1 MQKMK
6 KGKIIMTI
14 TIGIACFVLVTI
26 MFMQFKIVNETDIT
40 SIEVMQE
47 AELRTELSN
56 WKEKYE
62 EANQKYEET
71 KSTIEEYKKTKE
83 SNEETSKLL
92 EQELEQ
98 VNMALGKTDVEGQG
112 IVITIKEG
120 DTDEFNKISSDD
132 LLIIANALKLAGAEA
147 VSINDERI
155 IRYDMASIN
164 NNTFIKVNGQRIL
177 PPYVIKAIG
186 NPTYLES
193 ELVGSGGYVDVLR
206 KLGHDITIEPSDKV
220 LINKIKEDITT
231 KYIE

>member
-1 MQKMK
+1 MK

-14 TIGIACFVLVTI
+14 TIGIACFVLVAI

-71 KSTIEEYKKTKE
+71 KATIEEYRQTKE

-120 DTDEFNKISSDD
+120 EIDEFNKISSDD

-177 PPYVIKAIG
+177 PPYIIKAIG

-220 LINKIKEDITT
+220 LIDKIKEDITT

>member
-1 MQKMK
+1 MK

-14 TIGIACFVLVTI
+14 TIGIACFVLVAI

-56 WKEKYE
+56 WKERYE

-71 KSTIEEYKKTKE
+71 KATIEEYKKTKG

-206 KLGHDITIEPSDKV
+206 KFGHDITIEPSDKV
-220 LINKIKEDITT
+220 LIYKIKEDITT

>member
-1 MQKMK
+1 MK

-14 TIGIACFVLVTI
+14 TIGIACFVLVAI

-71 KSTIEEYKKTKE
+71 KATIEEYRQTKE

-120 DTDEFNKISSDD
+120 ETDEFNKISSDD

-220 LINKIKEDITT
+220 LIDKIKEDITT

>member
-1 MQKMK
+1 MK

-14 TIGIACFVLVTI
+14 TIGIACFVLVAI

-56 WKEKYE
+56 WKERYE

-71 KSTIEEYKKTKE
+71 KATIEEYKKTKE

-206 KLGHDITIEPSDKV
+206 KFGHDITIEPSDKV
-220 LINKIKEDITT
+220 TIYKIKEDITT

>member
-1 MQKMK
+1 MK

-14 TIGIACFVLVTI
+14 TIGIACFVLVAI

-56 WKEKYE
+56 WKERYE

-71 KSTIEEYKKTKE
+71 KATIEEYKKTKE

-220 LINKIKEDITT
+220 LIYKIKEDITT

>member
-1 MQKMK
+1 MK

-14 TIGIACFVLVTI
+14 TIGIACFVLVAI

-71 KSTIEEYKKTKE
+71 KATIEEYKKTKE

>member
-14 TIGIACFVLVTI
+14 TIGIACFVLVAI

-71 KSTIEEYKKTKE
+71 KATIEEYKKTKE

>member
-1 MQKMK
+1 
-6 KGKIIMTI
+6 MTI
-14 TIGIACFVLVTI
+14 TIGIACFVLVAI

-71 KSTIEEYKKTKE
+71 KATIEEYKKTKE

>member
-14 TIGIACFVLVTI
+14 TIGIACFVLVAI

>member
-14 TIGIACFVLVTI
+14 TIGIACFVLVAI

-62 EANQKYEET
+62 EANQKYEKT
-71 KSTIEEYKKTKE
+71 KATIEKYKKTKE
-83 SNEETSKLL
+83 VKEETSKLL

-98 VNMALGKTDVEGQG
+98 VNMALGTTDVEGQG

>member
-1 MQKMK
+1 MK

-14 TIGIACFVLVTI
+14 TIGIACFVLIAI

-56 WKEKYE
+56 WKERYE

-71 KSTIEEYKKTKE
+71 KATIEEYKKTKE

-206 KLGHDITIEPSDKV
+206 KLGHDISIEPSDKV
-220 LINKIKEDITT
+220 LIYKIKEDITT

>member
-14 TIGIACFVLVTI
+14 TIGIACFVLVAI
-26 MFMQFKIVNETDIT
+26 MFMQFKIVNETHIT

-62 EANQKYEET
+62 EEKQKYEET
-71 KSTIEEYKKTKE
+71 KATIEEYKKTKE

>member
-1 MQKMK
+1 MK

-14 TIGIACFVLVTI
+14 TIGIACFVLVAI

-71 KSTIEEYKKTKE
+71 KATIEEYRQTKE

-120 DTDEFNKISSDD
+120 ETDEFNKISSDD

>member
-1 MQKMK
+1 MK

-14 TIGIACFVLVTI
+14 TIGIACFVLVAIT
-26 MFMQFKIVNETDIT
+26 FMQFKIVNETDIT

-71 KSTIEEYKKTKE
+71 KATIEEYKKTKE